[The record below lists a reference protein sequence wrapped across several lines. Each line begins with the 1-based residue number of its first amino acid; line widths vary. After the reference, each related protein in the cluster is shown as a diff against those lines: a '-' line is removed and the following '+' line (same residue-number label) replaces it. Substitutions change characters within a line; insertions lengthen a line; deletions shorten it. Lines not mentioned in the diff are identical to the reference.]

1 MTAILG
7 MTNADL
13 TAAKRSDP
21 DADEQSYCQMVTAQ
35 VAPARN
41 LLTRDSAYESTYP

>member
-1 MTAILG
+1 MSSHLS
-7 MTNADL
+7 
-13 TAAKRSDP
+13 KKK
-21 DADEQSYCQMVTAQ
+21 VTAQ